1 MQKVDE
7 VPSSEENIMNSKL
20 LLITSKSRKFKF
32 DSIILDFKHEI
43 KNYIWDCRFP
53 KTQKVTK
60 EKKSQTDKQI

>member
-1 MQKVDE
+1 MKQEKKKKKEHSIHSMQKVDE

-43 KNYIWDCRFP
+43 KNYI
-53 KTQKVTK
+53 
-60 EKKSQTDKQI
+60 

>member
-43 KNYIWDCRFP
+43 KNYI
-53 KTQKVTK
+53 
-60 EKKSQTDKQI
+60 